1 MHWQPFRGTAPST
14 MTIHSASFPDVSD
27 SWPMKDEVTRELNAV
42 DKALKADPQLMPPI
56 VKKDASGEVTI
67 TCQNSWSEQAFATRP
82 AVVAWRTRLVPT
94 ALALY
99 AIQNPLDE
107 HLPDGTRMDSNSRQ
121 WFIHA
126 NDAIGIRSRARVL
139 AVLAENYLRNEIDNV
154 WVSLASGAAIPV
166 LEALRNAHLDGQKV
180 HLTLV
185 DYDAVSLKWA
195 KKMAA
200 AEGLKIGEQVK
211 ILERNLIHAL
221 IRSDDLVKE
230 LGEGNVE
237 LVDALGIFE
246 YFNDTDAVTFLKHV
260 LRLIKPGGAIVVSN
274 MLTSSPQIDFALRCI
289 GWTPIF
295 PRTLQQL
302 QDIHLAAGIP
312 VENVTVIVP
321 KDGVYAVMEIRVG

>member
-1 MHWQPFRGTAPST
+1 MKWPPFRGTAPAN
-14 MTIHSASFPDVSD
+14 MTIFSAAFADVSD
-27 SWPMKDEVTRELNAV
+27 KWPMKDEVTRELNAF
-42 DKALKADPQLMPPI
+42 DKALKADPQLLPPI
-56 VKKDASGEVTI
+56 VEKDANGEKTLK
-67 TCQNSWSEQAFATRP
+67 CQHSWSEQAFANRP
-82 AVVAWRTRLVPT
+82 AVVAWRTRLVPS

-126 NDAIGIRSRARVL
+126 NDAIGIRSRAHVFS
-139 AVLAENYLRNEIDNV
+139 VLAETYLSNDIDNN
-154 WVSLASGAAIPV
+154 WVSLASGAAVPV
-166 LEALRNAHLDGQKV
+166 MEALRNAQLDGQNV

-185 DYDAVSLKWA
+185 DYDPVSLQWA
-195 KKMAA
+195 EKMTT
-200 AEGLKIGEQVK
+200 AEGLKVGEQVT
-211 ILERNLIHAL
+211 ILQRNLIDDL
-221 IRSDDLVKE
+221 IRSDALVQE
-230 LGEGNVE
+230 LGEGQIE

-246 YFNDTDAVTFLKHV
+246 YFNDTDAVTFLQHI
-260 LRLIKPGGAIVVSN
+260 LRLIKPGGAIIISN

-302 QDIHLAAGIP
+302 QDIHLAAGITA
-312 VENVTVIVP
+312 ENVTVIVP

>member
-1 MHWQPFRGTAPST
+1 MHWQPFRGAAPST

-27 SWPMKDEVTRELNAV
+27 NWPMKDEVTRELNAV
-42 DKALKADPQLMPPI
+42 DRALKADPQLMPPI
-56 VKKDASGEVTI
+56 VEKDASGEKSLR
-67 TCQNSWSEQAFATRP
+67 CQHPWSEKAFTNRP

-126 NDAIGIRSRARVL
+126 NDAIGIRSRAKVM
-139 AVLAENYLRNEIDNV
+139 AVLAEQYLRNDIDNV
-154 WVSLASGAAIPV
+154 WVSLASGASVPV
-166 LEALRNAHLDGQKV
+166 LEALRGANLDGQKV

-185 DYDAVSLKWA
+185 DVDPVSLKWA
-195 KKMAA
+195 EKMTA
-200 AEGLKIGEQVK
+200 AEGLRVGEQVT
-211 ILERNLIHAL
+211 ILQRDLKACLIH
-221 IRSDDLVKE
+221 SDKLVQE
-230 LGEGNVE
+230 LGEGRVE

-246 YFNDTDAVTFLKHV
+246 YFNDAEAATFLQHI
-260 LRLIKPGGAIVVSN
+260 LRLVKPGGAIIVSN

-312 VENVTVIVP
+312 AENVTVIVP
-321 KDGVYAVMEIRVG
+321 KDGVYAVMEIRK